1 MELFL
6 VNLFNL
12 GKKILIKLSQQKKNK
27 CFDHFFN
34 GQFIKKIYKN

>member
-12 GKKILIKLSQQKKNK
+12 GKKILIKLSQQKKINVLII
-27 CFDHFFN
+27 FLT
-34 GQFIKKIYKN
+34 GSL